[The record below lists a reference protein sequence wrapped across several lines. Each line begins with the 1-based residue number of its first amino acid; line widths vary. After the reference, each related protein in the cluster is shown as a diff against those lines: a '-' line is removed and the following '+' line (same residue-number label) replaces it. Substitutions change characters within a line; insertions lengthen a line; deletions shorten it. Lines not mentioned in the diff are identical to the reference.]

1 MQTLEKNQAIFT
13 RHVSQLIS
21 FVFAQ
26 GYECT
31 LGEAFR
37 TQEQAEI
44 YAKNGKGIKN
54 SLHCDRLAIDLNL
67 FSPQGKYLTD
77 TKAYTEMGSYWKAL
91 STANRWGGDF
101 PKPDGCHFERRRSS

>member
-13 RHVSQLIS
+13 KHVGQLIQYI
-21 FVFAQ
+21 FAQ

-54 SLHCDRLAIDLNL
+54 SLHCDRLAIDINL
-67 FSPQGKYLTD
+67 FSPEGKYLTD
-77 TKAYTEMGSYWKAL
+77 TKAYAEIGGYWKSL
-91 STANRWGGDF
+91 SGTNRWGGDF
-101 PKPDGCHFERRRSS
+101 SRPDGNHFERVRSR